1 MNKKSRLN
9 RVFFGLLLVLLL
21 SFSSYCWQLLSKQQ
35 QAYKLSMAAEAV
47 LTRISADTIYLL
59 GREKANDGNVQQR
72 LAQLSTNLDTFI
84 QVIKNDTHNVLDDAD
99 QTLLDEMD
107 AYLLELAKLNA
118 IEMAISYIEQPFSRL
133 LQAKLNSLEA
143 DGPLYQ
149 DLTDVAQLTSY
160 LKRSWD
166 QREQQQLEQLQ
177 RQLKSQYPDQPDVL
191 ALVKLS
197 EDASRQIIAYHN
209 LRSSLIDMRV
219 IDRLARWKQEQLE
232 QASSLL
238 GLFYLLVLGGA
249 IISFLLV
256 AFTLWRRN
264 QKLSDLS
271 RQTGLLAQAKSDFL
285 ANMSHE
291 IRTPMNAIIG
301 FSSLALQTEL
311 DQQQRDYLNKIK
323 SSSDTL
329 LLLINDILDL
339 TKVES
344 GKLTLEEIDFDL
356 GEQLDSLAG
365 MFADLAERKHLE
377 VIIRKSAEVPLFLKG
392 DPLRLGQV
400 LVNLVNNA
408 IKFTE
413 RGEVEIAIELDQV
426 NPMRVRFSVRDTGI
440 GIAEDK
446 QAQLFQAFT
455 QLEAGNT
462 RKYGGSGLGLN
473 ISQRL
478 VELMGGRITV
488 QSKPGAGS
496 LFQFD
501 IPMSKATY
509 GVAGRRVFFENQP
522 MVMVMDDNDL
532 VLDLTKDILGRAGV
546 NVVAVNSL
554 LRARQVLREEGTN
567 VRLAILDWRM
577 GQEDGL
583 DLALEMHQ
591 HTQWRRLPILIV
603 SAWAREGLHARME
616 AMGLFHF
623 LPKPMTEN
631 ALLAKVDELINGSSY
646 DHHMRQAE
654 VQGDQQHFKSLLQGI
669 RVLLAEDN
677 RVNQQLIMEYLRRVD
692 AIVTIVN
699 NGREAVERAAEQPFD
714 VILMDLQMPVLDGLD
729 ATRQIRKMV
738 DKHDVPIIALT
749 ASAMPGDK
757 ERCLGVGMN
766 SYITKPVSKLDL
778 YNNLL
783 QWVKQQELE
792 QRGMLEV
799 KPPEM
804 MGILDLQ
811 DALKRLDQD
820 KEALQILFKLFMS
833 EHKDDL
839 WEIRSALRRE
849 QPEIASRLLH
859 TLKGVSANIS
869 AARLQVVAGELEW
882 RLRQQEELGEPDLEQ
897 LQQVFSQ
904 TREEV
909 SHFLLT
915 GEQHDNPFNPYGS
928 GDERLSQ

>member
-1 MNKKSRLN
+1 MNKGSRKN
-9 RVFFGLLLVLLL
+9 RAVPGLIVALLLA
-21 SFSSYCWQLLSKQQ
+21 FSGYCWQSLSQQQ
-35 QAYKLSMAAEAV
+35 QAHNLNEAAEVV
-47 LTRISADTIYLL
+47 LNRINADTLYLL
-59 GREKANDGNVQQR
+59 GREQANDSNVQQR
-72 LAQLSTNLDTFI
+72 LNQLSITLDGFVREVRSDPELV
-84 QVIKNDTHNVLDDAD
+84 QDDLSQALLDD
-99 QTLLDEMD
+99 MD
-107 AYLLELAKLNA
+107 NYLMALARLHA
-118 IEMAISYIEQPFSRL
+118 IEMAIEYLNAP
-133 LQAKLNSLEA
+133 LQAQIKKVRGISPSDSALHRDLEE
-143 DGPLYQ
+143 L
-149 DLTDVAQLTSY
+149 AQLSNY
-160 LKRSWD
+160 LQRSWD
-166 QREQQQLEQLQ
+166 KREQTTLDQLQQQLQSRYGNLPEIATLI
-177 RQLKSQYPDQPDVL
+177 RLSKEMSQQV
-191 ALVKLS
+191 
-197 EDASRQIIAYHN
+197 IAYHT
-209 LRSSLIDMRV
+209 LRYQLIDMHV
-219 IDRLARWKQEQLE
+219 IESLVRWKLDKLE
-232 QASSLL
+232 RASSLMNR
-238 GLFYLLVLGGA
+238 FYLMVLCGA
-249 IISFLLV
+249 LICFALV

-264 QKLSDLS
+264 QKLSELS

-311 DQQQRDYLNKIK
+311 DQQQRDYLGKIK

-356 GEQLDSLAG
+356 SEQLDSLAG
-365 MFADLAERKHLE
+365 MFADLAERKHVE
-377 VIIRKSAEVPLFLKG
+377 VVIRKSPEVPVFLRG

-413 RGEVEIAIELDQV
+413 RGEVEVCIELA
-426 NPMRVRFSVRDTGI
+426 NPHPMRIRFSVRDTGI
-440 GIAEDK
+440 GIAEEK
-446 QAQLFQAFT
+446 QTQLFQAFT

-488 QSKPGAGS
+488 ESKPGIGS
-496 LFQFD
+496 LFKFD
-501 IPMSKATY
+501 IPMAQAVY
-509 GVAGRRVFFENQP
+509 GVAGRKVFFENQP
-522 MVMVMDDNDL
+522 LVMVMDDNEL
-532 VLDLTKDILGRAGV
+532 VLDLARDILTRAGV
-546 NVVAVNSL
+546 RVLPVNSL
-554 LRARQVLREEGTN
+554 SRARQLLREEGPN
-567 VRLAILDWRM
+567 LRLAILDWRM

-583 DLALEMHQ
+583 DLALEMYQ
-591 HTQWRRLPILIV
+591 HSQWRRIPILMI
-603 SAWAREGLHARME
+603 SAWAREGLHARMDS
-616 AMGLFHF
+616 MGLTHF

-631 ALLAKVDELINGSSY
+631 ALLAKVDELLNGSSY
-646 DHHMRQAE
+646 ELNLRKAE
-654 VQGDQQHFKSLLQGI
+654 AQGDQQHFKSLLQGT

-677 RVNQQLIMEYLRRVD
+677 RVNQQLIIEYLRRVD
-692 AIVTIVN
+692 AVVCVVS
-699 NGREAVERAAEQPFD
+699 NGREAVERVAEQPFD

-766 SYITKPVSKLDL
+766 GYVTKPVSKLDL

-783 QWVKQQELE
+783 QWVKPQGVE
-792 QRGMLEV
+792 QAGIMEV
-799 KPPEM
+799 KPPDM
-804 MGILDLQ
+804 IGILDLQ
-811 DALKRLDQD
+811 DALKRLEQD

-839 WEIRSALRRE
+839 WEIRSALRRQ
-849 QPEIASRLLH
+849 QPEVASKLLH

-869 AARLQVVAGELEW
+869 ASRLQLVAGELEW
-882 RLRQQEELGEPDLEQ
+882 RLRQNEVLSETDLEQ

-915 GEQHDNPFNPYGS
+915 GEQHENSYNPYSS
-928 GDERLSQ
+928 GDDRMSQ

>member
-1 MNKKSRLN
+1 MNNVTRVN
-9 RVFFGLLLVLLL
+9 RVVLSLIIVALLA
-21 SFSSYCWQLLSKQQ
+21 FAGYCWQLLSQQ
-35 QAYKLSMAAEAV
+35 HKASELSVAAELILNRV
-47 LTRISADTIYLL
+47 NTDTIYLL

-72 LAQLSTNLDTFI
+72 LNQLSSNLDSFVR
-84 QVIKNDTHNVLDDAD
+84 QVRNDPDTAD
-99 QTLLDEMD
+99 SPNSQSLLHDIDSYLLD
-107 AYLLELAKLNA
+107 LAKLYSM
-118 IEMAISYIEQPFSRL
+118 EMTIQYIEQPFQKQLNAL
-133 LQAKLNSLEA
+133 LATLPASSALA
-143 DGPLYQ
+143 I
-149 DLTDVAQLTSY
+149 DLVELAQLSHY

-166 QREQQQLEQLQ
+166 RGEQ
-177 RQLKSQYPDQPDVL
+177 RQLQALQQRLKTAYPEYPQVAGL
-191 ALVKLS
+191 AQLS
-197 EDASRQIIAYHN
+197 EDVSRQVVDYHV
-209 LRSSLIDMRV
+209 LRNQVIDMHELDGLSV
-219 IDRLARWKQEQLE
+219 WKQSKME
-232 QASSLL
+232 QASSLKSR
-238 GLFYLLVLGGA
+238 FYLMVLAGA
-249 IISFLLV
+249 MVCFALV
-256 AFTLWRRN
+256 AVTLWRRN
-264 QKLSDLS
+264 QKLSELS

-311 DQQQRDYLNKIK
+311 DQQQRDYLSKIK

-356 GEQLDSLAG
+356 SEQIDSLAG
-365 MFADLAERKHLE
+365 MFADLAERKQVE
-377 VIIRKSAEVPLFLKG
+377 VIINKSPAVPDFLRG

-413 RGEVEIAIELDQV
+413 RGEVEVAITLV
-426 NPMRVRFSVRDTGI
+426 NQHPTRVRFSVRDTGI
-440 GIAEDK
+440 GIAEEK
-446 QAQLFQAFT
+446 QDQLFQPFT

-478 VELMGGRITV
+478 VELMGGQITV
-488 QSKPGAGS
+488 QSKPGSGS
-496 LFQFD
+496 VFQFE
-501 IPMSKATY
+501 IPMTKAVY
-509 GVAGRRVFFENQP
+509 GVSGRRVFFEHQP
-522 MVMVMDDNDL
+522 LILVMDDNEL
-532 VLDLTKDILGRAGV
+532 VLDLAKDILGRAGV
-546 NVVAVNSL
+546 RVVAVNSL
-554 LRARQVLREEGTN
+554 SRARQLLREEGQN
-567 VRLAILDWRM
+567 IRLAILDWRM

-583 DLALEMHQ
+583 DLALEMYQ
-591 HTQWRRLPILIV
+591 HSQWRRLPILMT
-603 SAWAREGLHARME
+603 SAWAKEGLHGRME
-616 AMGLFHF
+616 SMGLTHF

-631 ALLAKVDELINGSSY
+631 SLLAKVDELLNGSSH
-646 DHHMRQAE
+646 DHQVRQAE
-654 VQGDQQHFKSLLQGI
+654 AQGDQQHFRELLQGV

-677 RVNQQLIMEYLRRVD
+677 RVNQQLIIEYLRRID
-692 AIVTIVN
+692 AVVTVVG
-699 NGREAVERAAEQPFD
+699 NGREAVERVAEQPFD

-749 ASAMPGDK
+749 ASAMPGDR

-766 SYITKPVSKLDL
+766 GYVTKPVSKLDL

-783 QWVKQQELE
+783 QWVKSASGE
-792 QRGMLEV
+792 RRIPLEV
-799 KPPEM
+799 KPPDL
-804 MGILDLQ
+804 MGVLDLE
-811 DALKRLDQD
+811 DALKRLEQD

-839 WEIRSALRRE
+839 WEIRSALRRQ
-849 QPEIASRLLH
+849 QPEVACRLLH

-869 AARLQVVAGELEW
+869 AARLQIMAGDLEW
-882 RLRQQEELGEPDLEQ
+882 RLRQQEELTEPDLEQ

-915 GEQHDNPFNPYGS
+915 GEQHDSPYSPVGQR
-928 GDERLSQ
+928 DDRLL

>member
-1 MNKKSRLN
+1 MNNVTRVN
-9 RVFFGLLLVLLL
+9 RVVLSLIIVSLLA
-21 SFSSYCWQLLSKQQ
+21 FSGYCWQLLSQQ
-35 QAYKLSMAAEAV
+35 QKASELSVAAELILNRV
-47 LTRISADTIYLL
+47 NTDTVYLL

-72 LAQLSTNLDTFI
+72 LNQLSSNLDSFVR
-84 QVIKNDTHNVLDDAD
+84 QVRNDPDSAD
-99 QTLLDEMD
+99 NPHSQSLLHDIDSYLLD
-107 AYLLELAKLNA
+107 LAKLYSM
-118 IEMAISYIEQPFSRL
+118 EMAIEYIEQPFQKQLNGL
-133 LQAKLNSLEA
+133 LSTLPA
-143 DGPLYQ
+143 DAPLAI
-149 DLTDVAQLTSY
+149 DLTELAQLSNY

-166 QREQQQLEQLQ
+166 KGEQQQLQALQ
-177 RQLKSQYPDQPDVL
+177 RRLKTAYPAYPEVVGL
-191 ALVKLS
+191 AQLS
-197 EDASRQIIAYHN
+197 EDVSHQVVAYHV
-209 LRSSLIDMRV
+209 LRNQVIDMHE
-219 IDRLARWKQEQLE
+219 LEGLSRWKQSKME
-232 QASSLL
+232 QASSLKSR
-238 GLFYLLVLGGA
+238 FYLMVLGGA
-249 IISFLLV
+249 MLCFGLV
-256 AFTLWRRN
+256 AVTLWRRN
-264 QKLSDLS
+264 QKLSELS

-311 DQQQRDYLNKIK
+311 DQQQRDYLSKIK

-356 GEQLDSLAG
+356 SEQIDSLAG
-365 MFADLAERKHLE
+365 MFADLAERKHVE
-377 VIIRKSAEVPLFLKG
+377 VIINKSPAVPDFLRG

-413 RGEVEIAIELDQV
+413 RGEVEVSITLV
-426 NPMRVRFSVRDTGI
+426 NPHPMQVRFSVRDTGI
-440 GIAEDK
+440 GIAEEK
-446 QAQLFQAFT
+446 QAQLFQPFT

-496 LFQFD
+496 VFQFE
-501 IPMSKATY
+501 IPMTKAVY
-509 GVAGRRVFFENQP
+509 GVSGRRVFFENQP
-522 MVMVMDDNDL
+522 LVLVMDDNE
-532 VLDLTKDILGRAGV
+532 
-546 NVVAVNSL
+546 L
-554 LRARQVLREEGTN
+554 L
-567 VRLAILDWRM
+567 
-577 GQEDGL
+577 
-583 DLALEMHQ
+583 
-591 HTQWRRLPILIV
+591 
-603 SAWAREGLHARME
+603 
-616 AMGLFHF
+616 
-623 LPKPMTEN
+623 
-631 ALLAKVDELINGSSY
+631 NGSSH
-646 DHHMRQAE
+646 DQQFRQAE
-654 VQGDQQHFKSLLQGI
+654 VQGDQQHFRELLQGI

-677 RVNQQLIMEYLRRVD
+677 RVNQQLIIEYLRRVD
-692 AIVTIVN
+692 ALVTVVG
-699 NGREAVERAAEQPFD
+699 NGREAVERVAEQPFD

-749 ASAMPGDK
+749 ASAMPGDR

-766 SYITKPVSKLDL
+766 GYVTKPVSKLDL

-783 QWVKQQELE
+783 QWVKSASGERLVP
-792 QRGMLEV
+792 LEV
-799 KPPEM
+799 KPPDL
-804 MGILDLQ
+804 MGVLDLE
-811 DALKRLDQD
+811 DALRRLEQD

-839 WEIRSALRRE
+839 WEIRSALRRQ
-849 QPEIASRLLH
+849 QPDIACRLLH

-869 AARLQVVAGELEW
+869 ASRLQILAGELEW
-882 RLRQQEELGEPDLEQ
+882 RLRQQEELTEQDLEQ
-897 LQQVFSQ
+897 LQQVFSL

-915 GEQHDNPFNPYGS
+915 GEQHEASYGAFEQR
-928 GDERLSQ
+928 DDRLL

>member
-1 MNKKSRLN
+1 MNKGSRKN
-9 RVFFGLLLVLLL
+9 RAVPGLIVALLLA
-21 SFSSYCWQLLSKQQ
+21 FSGYCWQSLSQQQ
-35 QAYKLSMAAEAV
+35 QAHDLNDAAEVV
-47 LTRISADTIYLL
+47 LNRINADTVYLL
-59 GREKANDGNVQQR
+59 GREQANDSNVQQR
-72 LAQLSTNLDTFI
+72 LNQLSITLDGFVREVRSDPELV
-84 QVIKNDTHNVLDDAD
+84 QDDLSQALLDD
-99 QTLLDEMD
+99 MD
-107 AYLLELAKLNA
+107 TYLMALARLHA
-118 IEMAISYIEQPFSRL
+118 IEMAIEYLNAP
-133 LQAKLNSLEA
+133 LQAQIKKVRGISPSDSALHRDLEE
-143 DGPLYQ
+143 L
-149 DLTDVAQLTSY
+149 AQLSNY
-160 LKRSWD
+160 LQRSWD
-166 QREQQQLEQLQ
+166 KREQTTLDQLQQQLQSRYGNLPEVATLI
-177 RQLKSQYPDQPDVL
+177 RLSKEMSQQV
-191 ALVKLS
+191 
-197 EDASRQIIAYHN
+197 IAYHT
-209 LRSSLIDMRV
+209 LRYQLIDMHV
-219 IDRLARWKQEQLE
+219 IESLVRWKLDKLE
-232 QASSLL
+232 RASSLMNR
-238 GLFYLLVLGGA
+238 FYLMVLCGA
-249 IISFLLV
+249 LICFALV

-264 QKLSDLS
+264 QKLSELS

-311 DQQQRDYLNKIK
+311 DQQQRDYLGKIK

-356 GEQLDSLAG
+356 SEQLDSLAG
-365 MFADLAERKHLE
+365 MFADLAERKHVE
-377 VIIRKSAEVPLFLKG
+377 VVIRKSPEVPVFLRG

-413 RGEVEIAIELDQV
+413 RGEVEVCIELA
-426 NPMRVRFSVRDTGI
+426 NPHPMRIRFSVRDTGI
-440 GIAEDK
+440 GIAEEK
-446 QAQLFQAFT
+446 QTQLFQAFT

-488 QSKPGAGS
+488 ESKPGVGS
-496 LFQFD
+496 LFKFD
-501 IPMSKATY
+501 IPMAQAVY
-509 GVAGRRVFFENQP
+509 GVAGRKVFFENQP
-522 MVMVMDDNDL
+522 LVMVMDDNEL
-532 VLDLTKDILGRAGV
+532 VLDLARDILTRAGV
-546 NVVAVNSL
+546 RVLPVNSL
-554 LRARQVLREEGTN
+554 SRARQLLREEGPN
-567 VRLAILDWRM
+567 LRLAILDWRM

-583 DLALEMHQ
+583 DLALEMYQ
-591 HTQWRRLPILIV
+591 HSQWRRIPILMI
-603 SAWAREGLHARME
+603 SAWAREGLHARMDS
-616 AMGLFHF
+616 MGLTHF

-631 ALLAKVDELINGSSY
+631 ALLAKVDELLNGSSY
-646 DHHMRQAE
+646 ELNLRKAE
-654 VQGDQQHFKSLLQGI
+654 AQGDQQHFKSLLQGT

-677 RVNQQLIMEYLRRVD
+677 RVNQQLIIEYLRRVD
-692 AIVTIVN
+692 AVVCVVS
-699 NGREAVERAAEQPFD
+699 NGREAVERVAEQPFD

-766 SYITKPVSKLDL
+766 GYVTKPVSKLDL

-783 QWVKQQELE
+783 QWVKPQGVE
-792 QRGMLEV
+792 QAGIMEV
-799 KPPEM
+799 KPPDM
-804 MGILDLQ
+804 IGILDLQ
-811 DALKRLDQD
+811 DALKRLEQD

-839 WEIRSALRRE
+839 WEIRSALRRQ
-849 QPEIASRLLH
+849 QPEVASKLLH

-869 AARLQVVAGELEW
+869 AARLQLVAGELEW
-882 RLRQQEELGEPDLEQ
+882 RLRQNEVLSETDLEQ

-915 GEQHDNPFNPYGS
+915 GEQHENSYNPYSS
-928 GDERLSQ
+928 GDDRMSQ

>member
-1 MNKKSRLN
+1 MNKGSRKN
-9 RVFFGLLLVLLL
+9 RAVPGLIVTLLLA
-21 SFSSYCWQLLSKQQ
+21 FSGYCWQSLSQQQ
-35 QAYKLSMAAEAV
+35 QAHDLNDAAEVV
-47 LTRISADTIYLL
+47 LNRINADTVYLL
-59 GREKANDGNVQQR
+59 GREQANDSNVQQR
-72 LAQLSTNLDTFI
+72 LNQLSITLDGFVREVRSDPELV
-84 QVIKNDTHNVLDDAD
+84 QDDLSQALLDD
-99 QTLLDEMD
+99 MD
-107 AYLLELAKLNA
+107 NYLMALARLHA
-118 IEMAISYIEQPFSRL
+118 IEMAIEYLNAP
-133 LQAKLNSLEA
+133 LQAQIKKVRGISPSDSALHRDLEE
-143 DGPLYQ
+143 L
-149 DLTDVAQLTSY
+149 AQLSNY
-160 LKRSWD
+160 LQRSWD
-166 QREQQQLEQLQ
+166 KREQTTLDQLQQQLQSRYGNLPEIATLI
-177 RQLKSQYPDQPDVL
+177 RLSKEMSQQV
-191 ALVKLS
+191 
-197 EDASRQIIAYHN
+197 IAYHT
-209 LRSSLIDMRV
+209 LRYQLIDMHV
-219 IDRLARWKQEQLE
+219 IESLVRWKLDKLE
-232 QASSLL
+232 RASSLMNR
-238 GLFYLLVLGGA
+238 FYLMVLCGA
-249 IISFLLV
+249 LICFALV

-264 QKLSDLS
+264 QKLSELS

-311 DQQQRDYLNKIK
+311 DQQQRDYLGKIK

-356 GEQLDSLAG
+356 SEQLDSLAG
-365 MFADLAERKHLE
+365 MFADLAERKHVE
-377 VIIRKSAEVPLFLKG
+377 VVIRKSPEVPVFLRG

-413 RGEVEIAIELDQV
+413 RGEVEVCIELA
-426 NPMRVRFSVRDTGI
+426 NPHPMRIRFSVRDTGI
-440 GIAEDK
+440 GIAEEK
-446 QAQLFQAFT
+446 LTQLFQAFT

-488 QSKPGAGS
+488 ESKPGVGS
-496 LFQFD
+496 LFKFD
-501 IPMSKATY
+501 IPMAQAVY
-509 GVAGRRVFFENQP
+509 GVAGRKVFFENQP
-522 MVMVMDDNDL
+522 LVMVMDDNEL
-532 VLDLTKDILGRAGV
+532 VLDLARDILTRAGV
-546 NVVAVNSL
+546 RVLPVNSL
-554 LRARQVLREEGTN
+554 SRARQLLREEGPN
-567 VRLAILDWRM
+567 LRLAILDWRM

-583 DLALEMHQ
+583 DLALEMYQ
-591 HTQWRRLPILIV
+591 HSQWRRIPILMI
-603 SAWAREGLHARME
+603 SAWAREGLHARMDS
-616 AMGLFHF
+616 MGLTHF

-631 ALLAKVDELINGSSY
+631 ALLAKVDELLNGSSY
-646 DHHMRQAE
+646 ELNLRKAE
-654 VQGDQQHFKSLLQGI
+654 AQGDQQHFKSLLQGT

-677 RVNQQLIMEYLRRVD
+677 RVNQQLIIEYLRRVD
-692 AIVTIVN
+692 AVVCVVS
-699 NGREAVERAAEQPFD
+699 NGREAVERVAEQPFD

-766 SYITKPVSKLDL
+766 GYVTKPVSKLDL

-783 QWVKQQELE
+783 QWVKPQGVE
-792 QRGMLEV
+792 QAGIMEV
-799 KPPEM
+799 KPPDM
-804 MGILDLQ
+804 IGILDLQ
-811 DALKRLDQD
+811 DALKRLEQD

-839 WEIRSALRRE
+839 WEIRSALRRQ
-849 QPEIASRLLH
+849 QPEVASKLLH

-869 AARLQVVAGELEW
+869 AARLQLVAGELEW
-882 RLRQQEELGEPDLEQ
+882 RLRQNEVLSESDLEQ

-915 GEQHDNPFNPYGS
+915 GEQHENSYNPYSS
-928 GDERLSQ
+928 GDDRMSQ

>member
-1 MNKKSRLN
+1 MNKGSRKN
-9 RVFFGLLLVLLL
+9 RAVPGLIVTLLLA
-21 SFSSYCWQLLSKQQ
+21 FSGYCWQSLSQQQ
-35 QAYKLSMAAEAV
+35 QAHNLNEAAEVV
-47 LTRISADTIYLL
+47 LNRINADTLYLL
-59 GREKANDGNVQQR
+59 GREQANDSNVQQR
-72 LAQLSTNLDTFI
+72 LNQLSITLDGFVREVRSDPELV
-84 QVIKNDTHNVLDDAD
+84 QDDLSQALLDD
-99 QTLLDEMD
+99 MD
-107 AYLLELAKLNA
+107 NYLMALARLHA
-118 IEMAISYIEQPFSRL
+118 IEMAIEYLNAP
-133 LQAKLNSLEA
+133 LQAQIKKVRGISPSDSALHRDLEE
-143 DGPLYQ
+143 L
-149 DLTDVAQLTSY
+149 AQLSNY
-160 LKRSWD
+160 LQRSWD
-166 QREQQQLEQLQ
+166 KREQTTLDQLQQQLQSRYGNLPEIATLI
-177 RQLKSQYPDQPDVL
+177 RLSKEMSQQV
-191 ALVKLS
+191 
-197 EDASRQIIAYHN
+197 IAYHT
-209 LRSSLIDMRV
+209 LRYQLIDMHV
-219 IDRLARWKQEQLE
+219 IESLVRWKLDKLE
-232 QASSLL
+232 RASSLMNR
-238 GLFYLLVLGGA
+238 FYLMVLCGA
-249 IISFLLV
+249 LICFALV

-264 QKLSDLS
+264 QKLSELS

-311 DQQQRDYLNKIK
+311 DQQQRDYLGKIK

-356 GEQLDSLAG
+356 SEQLDSLAG
-365 MFADLAERKHLE
+365 MFADLAERKHVE
-377 VIIRKSAEVPLFLKG
+377 VVIRKSPEVPVFLRG

-413 RGEVEIAIELDQV
+413 RGEVEVCIELA
-426 NPMRVRFSVRDTGI
+426 NPHPMRIRFSVRDTGI
-440 GIAEDK
+440 GIAEEK
-446 QAQLFQAFT
+446 QTQLFQAFT

-488 QSKPGAGS
+488 ESKPGVGS
-496 LFQFD
+496 LFKFD
-501 IPMSKATY
+501 IPMAQAVY
-509 GVAGRRVFFENQP
+509 GVAGRKVFFENQP
-522 MVMVMDDNDL
+522 LVMVMDDNEL
-532 VLDLTKDILGRAGV
+532 VLDLARDILTRAGV
-546 NVVAVNSL
+546 RVLPVNSL
-554 LRARQVLREEGTN
+554 SRARQLLREEGPN
-567 VRLAILDWRM
+567 LRLAILDWRM

-583 DLALEMHQ
+583 DLALEMYQ
-591 HTQWRRLPILIV
+591 HSQWRRIPILMI
-603 SAWAREGLHARME
+603 SAWAREGLHARMDS
-616 AMGLFHF
+616 MGLTHF

-631 ALLAKVDELINGSSY
+631 ALLAKVDELLNGSSY
-646 DHHMRQAE
+646 ELNLRKAE
-654 VQGDQQHFKSLLQGI
+654 AQGDQQHFKSLLQGT

-677 RVNQQLIMEYLRRVD
+677 RVNQQLIIEYLRRVD
-692 AIVTIVN
+692 AVVCVVS
-699 NGREAVERAAEQPFD
+699 NGREAVERVAEQPFD

-766 SYITKPVSKLDL
+766 GYVTKPVSKLDL

-783 QWVKQQELE
+783 QWVKPQGVE
-792 QRGMLEV
+792 QAGIMEV
-799 KPPEM
+799 KPPDM
-804 MGILDLQ
+804 IGILDLQ
-811 DALKRLDQD
+811 DALKRLEQD

-839 WEIRSALRRE
+839 WEIRSALRRQ
-849 QPEIASRLLH
+849 QPEVASKLLH

-869 AARLQVVAGELEW
+869 AARLQLVAGELEW
-882 RLRQQEELGEPDLEQ
+882 RLRQNEVLSETDLEQ

-915 GEQHDNPFNPYGS
+915 GEQHENSYNPYSS
-928 GDERLSQ
+928 GDDRMSQ